1 MMDVTVG
8 AIWLLV
14 AAPIIAVAALL
25 IRLTSSGPAFY
36 TQIRMGLGGKP
47 FRMYKLR
54 SMIVESE
61 VKTGATW
68 ASPDDPRITYVG
80 KFLRLSHLDELPQ
93 LWNVLRGD
101 MSLIGPRPER
111 PEFLPELEKAHPN
124 YRDRLLVR
132 PGLTGLAQ
140 VQFSA
145 DTDLQSVGRKL
156 AYDRYYVQRVTLG
169 LDLRILFCTAI
180 FLLLEVPLRVIREL
194 LLVLDKKHIDD
205 DAPLD
210 KGDQGDSGEF
220 MPQFLPEEEKAPRNS
235 PYRAVV

>member
-1 MMDVTVG
+1 MDVTVG
-8 AIWLLV
+8 LIWLII

-25 IRLTSSGPAFY
+25 IRLTSAGPAFY
-36 TQIRMGLGGKP
+36 TQIRMGTGARP

-54 SMIVESE
+54 TMIVESE

-68 ASPDDPRITYVG
+68 AAPDDPRITYVG

-111 PEFLPELEKAHPN
+111 PEFLPELERAHPT

-156 AYDRYYVQRVTLG
+156 AYDRYYVQRVSLG

-194 LLVLDKKHIDD
+194 LLVLDKQHIDD
-205 DAPLD
+205 DPLD
-210 KGDQGDSGEF
+210 KGDQADSAEF
-220 MPQFLPEEEKAPRNS
+220 MSPLQMAEEDEAASKS